1 MSGFTNIVKKELR
14 ELLTRSTVIPVVLMA
29 VMFGLLGNAFSGIE
43 EQISAPPKLGIVNMD
58 DGVLA
63 QIAVSQIANLSEVQY
78 NGTNVNLALDTVDHN
93 GGMAVLVIPANF
105 TQQVMDGNRGSVEIY
120 WIMRGAGLTDSVSS
134 TTVETV
140 LSTASLSISA
150 YLVEHNSSANASIV
164 LSPTS
169 HTDTTIFRSKEM
181 VGISPTELSSVMS
194 SQSTIVPIVIMMIV
208 MMAGSQIVT
217 SMVVDA
223 ANVFWVILGSG
234 FGDMAF
240 FFPGA
245 LTLTV
250 MFSAVFS
257 TMSLIEDR
265 REGFLLSMLVSPAPR
280 GSMVLGKT
288 LGSATLAWLQ
298 GLIFMA
304 FGPLTGVWLPVVT
317 LLQAVGVV
325 FLISLTFTLMGFL
338 IAWHMESS
346 QGFHAVMN
354 LVLFPLWMISG
365 SLFTPEK
372 AHGWIRLVMKVNPL
386 AYAQSALQHLLDPRG
401 AAGMPGMGLS
411 LTVTALCAAALLV
424 ASTIAANRK
433 RRVSS
438 A

>member
-1 MSGFTNIVKKELR
+1 MKQFWLPVATLWQR
-14 ELLTRSTVIPVVLMA
+14 ELVRFWREKARVLGF
-29 VMFGLLGNAFSGIE
+29 V
-43 EQISAPPKLGIVNMD
+43 
-58 DGVLA
+58 
-63 QIAVSQIANLSEVQY
+63 
-78 NGTNVNLALDTVDHN
+78 
-93 GGMAVLVIPANF
+93 
-105 TQQVMDGNRGSVEIY
+105 GSP
-120 WIMRGAGLTDSVSS
+120 L
-134 TTVETV
+134 
-140 LSTASLSISA
+140 
-150 YLVEHNSSANASIV
+150 
-164 LSPTS
+164 
-169 HTDTTIFRSKEM
+169 
-181 VGISPTELSSVMS
+181 
-194 SQSTIVPIVIMMIV
+194 
-208 MMAGSQIVT
+208 
-217 SMVVDA
+217 
-223 ANVFWVILGSG
+223 VFWVILGSG